1 MKSSIIMIKGFKRKN
16 IMPSFVNY
24 KIQNYYDSSRSVIF
38 NQKKYIFDPKNTS
51 IARNFYKYSQIH
63 VY

>member
-1 MKSSIIMIKGFKRKN
+1 
-16 IMPSFVNY
+16 MPSFVNY